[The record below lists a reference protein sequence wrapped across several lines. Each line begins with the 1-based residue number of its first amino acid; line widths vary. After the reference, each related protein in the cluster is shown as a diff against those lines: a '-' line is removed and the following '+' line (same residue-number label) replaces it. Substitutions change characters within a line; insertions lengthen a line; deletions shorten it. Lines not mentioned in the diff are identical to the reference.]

1 MEKIATSANP
11 AHASGESSS
20 INWLV
25 LIRILG
31 SAGSAL
37 LAQAALHGQLAKVEW
52 AEEKNRLLQML
63 LIILLGFACVLC
75 LMLLLGAV
83 VLLVSWTS
91 VWFIPALLALMALYG
106 AGFVFAWRRFQAL
119 SARGGLAFAATR
131 EELAADLALIKSK
144 L

>member
-1 MEKIATSANP
+1 MEKIATSDSTAQT
-11 AHASGESSS
+11 SGESGS
-20 INWLV
+20 INWLM
-25 LIRILG
+25 LLRILS

-52 AEEKNRLLQML
+52 AEEKSRLLQML

-83 VLLVSWTS
+83 VMLLFWTS
-91 VWFIPALLALMALYG
+91 SLWLLAVSALTALYG
-106 AGFVFAWRRFQAL
+106 AGLWVAWLRFRAL
-119 SARGGLAFAATR
+119 SARGRLAFAATR
-131 EELAADLALIKSK
+131 EEIAADLVMIKSR

>member
-1 MEKIATSANP
+1 MEKIATSAS
-11 AHASGESSS
+11 AAQATGESSS

-63 LIILLGFACVLC
+63 LVILLGFACVLC

-91 VWFIPALLALMALYG
+91 VLFIPALLLLMALYG
-106 AGFVFAWRRFQAL
+106 TGLVFAWRRFQAL